1 MKRKSFRIRAVM
13 KMEEQLG
20 RRWLR
25 EAQLNLR
32 MAEDNVAEVREL
44 IAGREPSEV
53 SEAEVSV
60 LAESLRLV
68 SEAQK
73 RVRFFDGVLSGMLL
87 MERAVLLRGA
97 VDEMPTDSP
106 KP

>member
-44 IAGREPSEV
+44 IAGREPSE
-53 SEAEVSV
+53 AEVSL
-60 LAESLRLV
+60 LADSLRLV
-68 SEAQK
+68 SEARD

>member
-1 MKRKSFRIRAVM
+1 MKKKSFRIRAVM

-44 IAGREPSEV
+44 IAGREPSE
-53 SEAEVSV
+53 AEVSL
-60 LAESLRLV
+60 LADSLRLV
-68 SEAQK
+68 SEARD

-97 VDEMPTDSP
+97 VDDMPTDSP

>member
-44 IAGREPSEV
+44 IAGREPSE
-53 SEAEVSV
+53 AEVSA
-60 LAESLRLV
+60 LADSLRLV
-68 SEAQK
+68 SEARD

-97 VDEMPTDSP
+97 VDDMPTDSP

>member
-32 MAEDNVAEVREL
+32 MAEDNVTEVREL
-44 IAGREPSEV
+44 IAGREPSE
-53 SEAEVSV
+53 AEVSL
-60 LAESLRLV
+60 LADSLRLV
-68 SEAQK
+68 SEARD

-97 VDEMPTDSP
+97 VDDMPTDSP

>member
-44 IAGREPSEV
+44 IAGREPSE
-53 SEAEVSV
+53 AEVSL
-60 LAESLRLV
+60 LADSLRLV
-68 SEAQK
+68 SEARD
-73 RVRFFDGVLSGMLL
+73 RVRFYDGVLSGMLL

>member
-44 IAGREPSEV
+44 IAGREPSE
-53 SEAEVSV
+53 AEVSL
-60 LAESLRLV
+60 LADSLRLV
-68 SEAQK
+68 SEARD
-73 RVRFFDGVLSGMLL
+73 RVRFYDGVLSGMLL

-97 VDEMPTDSP
+97 VDDMPTDSP

>member
-1 MKRKSFRIRAVM
+1 MKKKSFRIRAVM

-44 IAGREPSEV
+44 IAGREPSE
-53 SEAEVSV
+53 AEVSL
-60 LAESLRLV
+60 LADSLRLV
-68 SEAQK
+68 SEARD
-73 RVRFFDGVLSGMLL
+73 RVRFYDGVLSGMLL

-97 VDEMPTDSP
+97 VDEMPPSAE
-106 KP
+106 